1 MTTLTEGT
9 PPADGKGVPP
19 DPGHGRGD
27 ARSGELGDE
36 RRLDR
41 LSPLLHDL
49 LAWDLVYQD
58 ESGEFQLRPDV
69 QRRLAETAAKAPRFA
84 ADVYVGRHCE
94 RCGVMGITRLIEG
107 TRLCDHC
114 ALYLQS
120 PVDDDPPPAVDV
132 KRRRWSGRAR
142 RYRDAG

>member
-9 PPADGKGVPP
+9 PAADGKGVPP
-19 DPGHGRGD
+19 DRGD
-27 ARSGELGDE
+27 GLSDE

-49 LAWDLVYQD
+49 LAWDLVYPD

-94 RCGVMGITRLIEG
+94 RCGIIGITRLTEG
-107 TRLCDHC
+107 VRLCDHC
-114 ALYLQS
+114 AQYLQS